1 MVARSPHSQQINFI
15 SAFLNSMNKFE
26 IYIEQ
31 PKGFEE
37 EKEVYVWRLLKTLYG
52 TMQRAYDW
60 AKNLD
65 CMYKG
70 HRYYKSYTNL

>member
-1 MVARSPHSQQINFI
+1 MVARSPHSQQTNFI

-31 PKGFEE
+31 PKDFEE
-37 EKEVYVWRLLKTLYG
+37 EKEVYVWRLLKTLYS

-65 CMYKG
+65 YMYKG

>member
-1 MVARSPHSQQINFI
+1 
-15 SAFLNSMNKFE
+15 MNKFE

-52 TMQRAYDW
+52 TM
-60 AKNLD
+60 
-65 CMYKG
+65 
-70 HRYYKSYTNL
+70 